1 MISDVFNAFAALI
14 FVIGLLGLFAWA
26 VRRFGFVPGQ
36 VTLKTGKK
44 HIELLESKTL
54 DGRNRLVSVRWK
66 GKDYLLATNPSGVRP
81 IGSDT
86 DDTDNSN
93 SKAHIEELLS
103 DNENN

>member
-36 VTLKTGKK
+36 GTIKAGKK
-44 HIELLESKTL
+44 HIEVTESKML

-66 GKDYLLATNPSGVRP
+66 GKDYLLVTNPSGTRLV
-81 IGSDT
+81 GTEASDT
-86 DDTDNSN
+86 E
-93 SKAHIEELLS
+93 APMEELLS
-103 DNENN
+103 DNEDT